1 MSGSDDTFKHVTKYI
16 QYNNMSGSYDTFK
29 HVIIFTKY
37 IQIPVTTF
45 EYM

>member
-1 MSGSDDTFKHVTKYI
+1 MSGSHDTFKHMI
-16 QYNNMSGSYDTFK
+16 INMSGSNDTFK
-29 HVIIFTKY
+29 HMIIFTKY